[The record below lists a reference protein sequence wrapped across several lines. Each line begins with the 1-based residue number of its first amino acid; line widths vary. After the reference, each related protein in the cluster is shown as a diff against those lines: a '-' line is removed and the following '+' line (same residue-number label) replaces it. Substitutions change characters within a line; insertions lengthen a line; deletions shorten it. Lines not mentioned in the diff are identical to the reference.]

1 MASKTGIGI
10 FSKLLTKT
18 SNRLNETL
26 GILKD
31 KMLSA
36 RVIDISLNS
45 NSPLWEQTGEWKGIG
60 TIQFQLVDSP
70 TSESTISSSKLY
82 DLVGTEINLG
92 DLCDDGSQM
101 RPHIVWFGEP
111 VPMME
116 KAIDIV
122 QESDYLIIIG
132 TSLMVYPASGLI
144 DYARVNVKKFYI
156 DPDAKSN
163 LNRNDIELIS
173 MRASEGVKSLVKRL
187 ME

>member
-60 TIQFQLVDSP
+60 TIQFQLVVTTFVKQDQLPLKSLHSLSP
-70 TSESTISSSKLY
+70 MDFPILS
-82 DLVGTEINLG
+82 
-92 DLCDDGSQM
+92 M
-101 RPHIVWFGEP
+101 
-111 VPMME
+111 
-116 KAIDIV
+116 
-122 QESDYLIIIG
+122 
-132 TSLMVYPASGLI
+132 GLI
-144 DYARVNVKKFYI
+144 LDSK
-156 DPDAKSN
+156 
-163 LNRNDIELIS
+163 
-173 MRASEGVKSLVKRL
+173 
-187 ME
+187 